1 MNHVTSAGLQ
11 KFAQDPAFLDTVAAI
26 AAKAAALI
34 DDGGSFPLTRE
45 NIERLVRVSLYHP
58 IIYCDDSG
66 SMGEGSPTRWSLQSD
81 AVRRISSITTRAL
94 PPTLGVSL
102 RFINSHHADKDNIAA
117 VEVPGAVGQASPSG
131 LTPLGTVLKN
141 RILKPLVYDVLG
153 KNRLLERPFLVCI
166 ITDGCPN
173 DGISATFED
182 AIKECRQR
190 LVDAGYEPAAVRFC
204 VNQVGNDSASTQFLD
219 SLRNNKDIADV
230 VYCTTER
237 LDEKYK
243 EFKTNHRLLDE
254 WLLQMLSEPIMFY
267 AERT

>member
-1 MNHVTSAGLQ
+1 MNHVTSSGLQ

-34 DDGGSFPLTRE
+34 DDGKSFPLTRE
-45 NIERLVRVSLYHP
+45 NVERLVRVSLYHP

-66 SMGEGSPTRWSLQSD
+66 SMGEDTPTRWSRQSD
-81 AVRRISSITTRAL
+81 VVRRISNITTRAL

-102 RFINSHHADKDNIAA
+102 RFINSHAAERDNIAA
-117 VEVPGAVGQASPSG
+117 VDVPRAVEQASPSG
-131 LTPLGTVLKN
+131 LTPLGTVLRD
-141 RILKPLVYDVLG
+141 RILKPLVYNVLAN
-153 KNRLLERPFLVCI
+153 NRLLERPFLVCI

-173 DGISATFED
+173 GDVSVTFED

-190 LVDAGYEPAAVRFC
+190 LIDAGYEPAAVRFC
-204 VNQVGNDSASTQFLD
+204 VNQIGNDGASTRFLD
-219 SLRNNKDIADV
+219 SLRKNKDIADV

-254 WLLQMLSEPIMFY
+254 WLLRMLSEPIMFH
-267 AERT
+267 ADRP